1 MDYNGGINM
10 GSMGGG
16 YGDHIG
22 YGGYADVYR
31 HNAMGPGGARV
42 TGGQPGHTSAGH
54 PYFGMQVMAAA
65 ASTVGMGGENVVSKP
80 R

>member
-1 MDYNGGINM
+1 MDYNGGM
-10 GSMGGG
+10 STGYMGGG

-42 TGGQPGHTSAGH
+42 AGGQPGHHSAGH